1 MNEDDIQKAIIN
13 KLRKEREASYQEL
26 ANSFKKK
33 QLTSD
38 TSANKK
44 IASILQAELKEKE
57 SKLTELVIF
66 NNLISGYL
74 SAEELG
80 SKKQTTYVNQAR
92 REMDA
97 IKKDIPDDKYFQ
109 QIAENIK
116 KESSGSTDASS
127 IDALDFVNVLIG
139 KKPEPK
145 IK

>member
-1 MNEDDIQKAIIN
+1 M
-13 KLRKEREASYQEL
+13 
-26 ANSFKKK
+26 
-33 QLTSD
+33 
-38 TSANKK
+38 
-44 IASILQAELKEKE
+44 
-57 SKLTELVIF
+57 
-66 NNLISGYL
+66 
-74 SAEELG
+74 G